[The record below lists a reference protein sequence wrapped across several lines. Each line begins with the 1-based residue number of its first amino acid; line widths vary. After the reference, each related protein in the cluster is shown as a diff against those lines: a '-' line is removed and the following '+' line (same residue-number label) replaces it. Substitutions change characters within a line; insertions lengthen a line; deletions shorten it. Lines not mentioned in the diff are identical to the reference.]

1 MKFKFFL
8 QTVHKDC
15 LEDYNNYRNEVV
27 ASSSSVR
34 ERKRKTVAAPSA
46 VSLKHA
52 RQQTIE
58 QTVRGSS
65 QAAADQLI
73 TKYIVMGMRPQT
85 TVEEPEFKAL
95 VAGLCKMNTEV
106 VVMSRRTL
114 GRRLNEMELQMIEK
128 LKQVLSEQTFVCTT
142 ADIWSSNRRSFLGV
156 TAHWINISSLSR
168 ESAALACR
176 RFPGSHT
183 YYRIAELLYDVH
195 ENFGISNKVCL
206 TVTDNGSNFVKAFE
220 QFGVK
225 IEKSDDIE
233 ENDDIEFE
241 DVGNILANP
250 LSIHDDADSHD
261 YDTSHTSLPQH
272 HRCSSHTLSLI
283 ATTDLAKI
291 VADNHPY
298 GRVHHTTFA
307 KCTAI
312 WNKCSRSPKSCE
324 EYFDVMNSQPM
335 CPCPTRWNSLYDS
348 VCNLTKTS
356 DKLKDLC
363 IALKVPVFKDYE
375 IKFLLEFIECM
386 KPVADSLDHLQGDK
400 NCFMG
405 HLLPTLLRIKDK
417 LEDLCNRQL
426 NYCAPLCKGLL
437 QCIHKRF
444 GCYVDLDASV
454 NEYIFAAVSHPFF
467 KLRWV
472 PANNVQSVRNLFL
485 AKATQESLSSIVHQ
499 NNVPA
504 SAPVDNDNFFSFES
518 GHTPPTEIIS
528 DMEILQ
534 YFDDKS
540 TSLEILHKYPTVK
553 KLFLK
558 YNTGIPSSAPVERLF
573 SYAGMV
579 LNKKRACMTDENF
592 QQQLLLKANHKI
604 IL

>member
-1 MKFKFFL
+1 MSESNPVKSVSDNENQTDVCLAGSHAVPAILDGKFFAIVKNGKGQML
-8 QTVHKDC
+8 SVFKRKNFEWQFECDIEFSKALADC
-15 LEDYNNYRNEVV
+15 LEDYNNYRNEVA

-52 RQQTIE
+52 LQQTIE

-95 VAGLCKMNTEV
+95 VAGLCKINTEV

-142 ADIWSSNRRSFLGV
+142 ADIWSSNGRRFLGV

-183 YYRIAELLYDVH
+183 YDRIAELLYDVH

-233 ENDDIEFE
+233 FE
-241 DVGNILANP
+241 VVGNILAKP

-261 YDTSHTSLPQH
+261 YDISHTSLPQH

-283 ATTDLAKI
+283 ATTDLANI

-298 GRVHHTTFA
+298 GQVHHTTFA

-375 IKFLLEFIECM
+375 IKFLLEFIE
-386 KPVADSLDHLQGDK
+386 S
-400 NCFMG
+400 
-405 HLLPTLLRIKDK
+405 
-417 LEDLCNRQL
+417 
-426 NYCAPLCKGLL
+426 
-437 QCIHKRF
+437 
-444 GCYVDLDASV
+444 
-454 NEYIFAAVSHPFF
+454 VSHPFF

-504 SAPVDNDNFFSFES
+504 SAPVDNDNIFSFES

-553 KLFLK
+553 KIVFEIQHWH
-558 YNTGIPSSAPVERLF
+558 T
-573 SYAGMV
+573 
-579 LNKKRACMTDENF
+579 
-592 QQQLLLKANHKI
+592 
-604 IL
+604 ILCTS

>member
-1 MKFKFFL
+1 MSESNPVKSVSENENQTDVCLAGSHAVPAILDGKFFAIVKNENGSVKAKCCL
-8 QTVHKDC
+8 CSNERILSGSLNATSNFLKHLRTVHKDC
-15 LEDYNNYRNEVV
+15 LEDYNNYRNEVA

-142 ADIWSSNRRSFLGV
+142 ADIWSSNRRSFLGA
-156 TAHWINISSLSR
+156 TSHWINISSLSR

-183 YYRIAELLYDVH
+183 YDRIAELLYDVH

-261 YDTSHTSLPQH
+261 FSHLSSSASQMQQSHT
-272 HRCSSHTLSLI
+272 
-283 ATTDLAKI
+283 
-291 VADNHPY
+291 
-298 GRVHHTTFA
+298 
-307 KCTAI
+307 
-312 WNKCSRSPKSCE
+312 
-324 EYFDVMNSQPM
+324 
-335 CPCPTRWNSLYDS
+335 
-348 VCNLTKTS
+348 
-356 DKLKDLC
+356 
-363 IALKVPVFKDYE
+363 
-375 IKFLLEFIECM
+375 
-386 KPVADSLDHLQGDK
+386 
-400 NCFMG
+400 
-405 HLLPTLLRIKDK
+405 
-417 LEDLCNRQL
+417 
-426 NYCAPLCKGLL
+426 
-437 QCIHKRF
+437 
-444 GCYVDLDASV
+444 
-454 NEYIFAAVSHPFF
+454 
-467 KLRWV
+467 
-472 PANNVQSVRNLFL
+472 
-485 AKATQESLSSIVHQ
+485 
-499 NNVPA
+499 
-504 SAPVDNDNFFSFES
+504 
-518 GHTPPTEIIS
+518 
-528 DMEILQ
+528 
-534 YFDDKS
+534 
-540 TSLEILHKYPTVK
+540 
-553 KLFLK
+553 
-558 YNTGIPSSAPVERLF
+558 
-573 SYAGMV
+573 
-579 LNKKRACMTDENF
+579 
-592 QQQLLLKANHKI
+592 
-604 IL
+604 

>member
-1 MKFKFFL
+1 MKFNFFL

>member
-1 MKFKFFL
+1 
-8 QTVHKDC
+8 
-15 LEDYNNYRNEVV
+15 
-27 ASSSSVR
+27 
-34 ERKRKTVAAPSA
+34 
-46 VSLKHA
+46 
-52 RQQTIE
+52 
-58 QTVRGSS
+58 
-65 QAAADQLI
+65 
-73 TKYIVMGMRPQT
+73 
-85 TVEEPEFKAL
+85 
-95 VAGLCKMNTEV
+95 
-106 VVMSRRTL
+106 
-114 GRRLNEMELQMIEK
+114 MELQMIEK
-128 LKQVLSEQTFVCTT
+128 LKQVLTEQTFVCTT

-183 YYRIAELLYDVH
+183 YDRIAELLYDVH
-195 ENFGISNKVCL
+195 ENFGISNKACL

-261 YDTSHTSLPQH
+261 YDISHTSLPQH

-283 ATTDLAKI
+283 ATTDLANI

-454 NEYIFAAVSHPFF
+454 NEYIFAAVSHPLF

-592 QQQLLLKANHKI
+592 QQQLLLKANHFAKCTAI
-604 IL
+604 WNKCSRSPKSCEEY

>member
-1 MKFKFFL
+1 MSESNPVKSVSENENQTDVCLAGSHAVPAILDGKFFAIVKNENGSVKAKCCL
-8 QTVHKDC
+8 CSNERILSGSLNATSNFLKHLRTVHKDC
-15 LEDYNNYRNEVV
+15 LEDYNNYRNEVA

-85 TVEEPEFKAL
+85 TVGEPEFKAL

-142 ADIWSSNRRSFLGV
+142 ADIWSSNRQSFLGV

-183 YYRIAELLYDVH
+183 YDRIAELLYDVH

-261 YDTSHTSLPQH
+261 YDISHTSLPQH

-283 ATTDLAKI
+283 ATTDLANI

-363 IALKVPVFKDYE
+363 IALKVPVLKDYE
-375 IKFLLEFIECM
+375 IKFLLEFIEYGC
-386 KPVADSLDHLQGDK
+386 Q
-400 NCFMG
+400 
-405 HLLPTLLRIKDK
+405 PTMSKA
-417 LEDLCNRQL
+417 LE
-426 NYCAPLCKGLL
+426 
-437 QCIHKRF
+437 
-444 GCYVDLDASV
+444 
-454 NEYIFAAVSHPFF
+454 IF
-467 KLRWV
+467 
-472 PANNVQSVRNLFL
+472 FL

-592 QQQLLLKANHKI
+592 QQQLLLKANHFAKCTAI
-604 IL
+604 WNKCSRSPKSCEEY